1 MLATITAPITAPFT
15 RLPARP
21 PRALRFAPNSIILAL
36 RAVLFQTQSKPSQTP
51 LPLSNQGKRAHRA
64 QKNEQFEPKNPHLSN
79 HPSRPTTFNL
89 AHPTFT
95 PVILQRR
102 RRPPISGVHR
112 CPIGGYNPPM
122 SLPRITS
129 DFPGIGGAIKNR
141 PEDFFVQELPLYQP
155 AGEGEHIYCEIQKV
169 GLTTFDA
176 IEQLGRKLY
185 VNTRNIGYAGL
196 KDARAVTRQL
206 LSIQGTTPEAVMKVQ
221 IPNLTVQW
229 AARHGNKLRLGH
241 LAGNRFAIKIRNVTP
256 TDVVKLTPVIELL
269 RHKGM
274 PNYFGEQRFGRR
286 GDNHLLGAALVRGD
300 DHELLRLLLGNP
312 DPEVDD
318 SNQLGSRKAYER
330 GDLESAM
337 HLMPRRSGME
347 RRVLHRLIKTQN
359 PRAAVKA
366 VDEKLR
372 RLWISALQSEL
383 FNQVLAQRV
392 AHGTIGTM
400 LSGDLAWKH
409 DNGACFTVEDS
420 SLEQARTDNFEISP
434 TGPLLGYRM
443 SLPQRDAQAIEQAVF
458 DQFNLKPEDFRV
470 EGKLRVK
477 GARRP
482 LRVQPQDIDLA
493 AGVDDHGPH
502 ITIAFTLPPGSF
514 ATVLLDEL
522 MKSDTVTERLDMDPG
537 LAAESSTG
545 PEIESES
552 TT

>member
-1 MLATITAPITAPFT
+1 MP
-15 RLPARP
+15 
-21 PRALRFAPNSIILAL
+21 
-36 RAVLFQTQSKPSQTP
+36 
-51 LPLSNQGKRAHRA
+51 
-64 QKNEQFEPKNPHLSN
+64 
-79 HPSRPTTFNL
+79 
-89 AHPTFT
+89 
-95 PVILQRR
+95 
-102 RRPPISGVHR
+102 
-112 CPIGGYNPPM
+112 
-122 SLPRITS
+122 LPRITS
-129 DFPGIGGAIKNR
+129 AFPGVGGVIKQR

-155 AGEGEHIYCEIQKV
+155 SGEGEHVYCEIQKV

-206 LSIQGTTPEAVMKVQ
+206 LSIQGTTPEAVMRVA

-241 LAGNRFAIKIRNVTP
+241 LAGNRFAIKIRGVNP

-269 RHKGM
+269 RQKGM

-300 DHELLRLLLGNP
+300 DAELLRLLLGNP
-312 DPEVDD
+312 NPEVDD

-330 GDLESAM
+330 GDLAQAM

-347 RRVLHRLIKTQN
+347 RRILHRLIKTSD

-383 FNQVLAQRV
+383 FNEVLAHRLR
-392 AHGTIGTM
+392 HGTLDKL

-409 DNGACFTVEDS
+409 DNGACFTVEDAA
-420 SLEQARTDNFEISP
+420 LEQPRADSSEISP

-443 SLPQRDAQAIEQAVF
+443 SLPQHEALAAEQAVF
-458 DQFNLKPEDFRV
+458 AQFDLKPEDFRV

-482 LRVQPQDIDLA
+482 LRVRPEDVDLA
-493 AGVDDHGPH
+493 AGVDEHGPH
-502 ITIAFTLPPGSF
+502 ITVAFTLPPGSF

-522 MKSDTVTERLDMDPG
+522 MKCDTMPEPAMEG
-537 LAAESSTG
+537 G
-545 PEIESES
+545 PDEADHLKQSAM
-552 TT
+552 